1 MYYGCFKLV
10 ANKEAR
16 YKAIWFY
23 PNDKNQ
29 CVLGDV
35 SDSIQSELQVPNV
48 WPIFIS
54 TRFTCIKVA
63 SLEDIRFN
71 VFRQAH
77 AKVGGDNPKA
87 YDIPI
92 SKQDNKTVHVQPL
105 ERIMILGGYL
115 RKN

>member
-1 MYYGCFKLV
+1 
-10 ANKEAR
+10 
-16 YKAIWFY
+16 
-23 PNDKNQ
+23 
-29 CVLGDV
+29 
-35 SDSIQSELQVPNV
+35 
-48 WPIFIS
+48 
-54 TRFTCIKVA
+54 VA

-92 SKQDNKTVHVQPL
+92 SKQDNKIVHVQPL
-105 ERIMILGGYL
+105 ERIMIIGGYL